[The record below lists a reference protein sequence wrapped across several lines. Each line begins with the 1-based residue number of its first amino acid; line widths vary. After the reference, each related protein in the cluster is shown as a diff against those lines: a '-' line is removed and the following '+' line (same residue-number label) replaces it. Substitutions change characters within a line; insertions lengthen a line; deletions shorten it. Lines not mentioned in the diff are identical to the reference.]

1 MNVNIVDY
9 QLWLVDGDRKYGYR
23 GLLKGFRAQISFRPP
38 FLFVL
43 RRCHLPIIV
52 GTIRTDYPHTVRL
65 YIIII
70 GTTISTK
77 FKKKRDVSSPA
88 HTHTHDYLHRYSNF

>member
-52 GTIRTDYPHTVRL
+52 GTIRTKVIRL
-65 YIIII
+65 FNLH
-70 GTTISTK
+70 GKRLSTHRQTIHNNYWDDHIHK
-77 FKKKRDVSSPA
+77 I
-88 HTHTHDYLHRYSNF
+88 